1 MLRRL
6 YKSLPL
12 RSPRCPADQPVPK
25 MAKGHRGKPQTAEAN
40 NGPAKAKTNN
50 KAADKENSTDTQNLQ
65 MSKGR
70 NRRGDKPKLIV
81 RTS

>member
-1 MLRRL
+1 
-6 YKSLPL
+6 
-12 RSPRCPADQPVPK
+12 

-81 RTS
+81 STS